1 MRLHNHLLYLSLCV
15 VAFCLPVA
23 TAQQQSTLNLK
34 QGINGSEPGA
44 PVVNVTV
51 DRRRVPLGTM
61 VTFTLTPAHVVRNS
75 RYSVTLKFG
84 DGKQQSVRAT
94 EISHLYRAVGTYVY
108 SVQVKSIR
116 QPPQVGLS
124 TGRVPVGPGQ
134 PVNFS
139 AQLSWSYPNIQYR
152 FSFGDGIASPWQDDP
167 KATHAYQSEGRYS
180 AYVDIR
186 DAAQSL
192 GGSTRKEIE
201 VTGTAK
207 PFRVEMSANPVT
219 AKARRPVTFVARA
232 FPAGGNTKYR
242 FEFGDSRFSAWQTN
256 ALVTHI
262 YSSSGNYRARVE
274 ASRSDR
280 ARSLSA
286 SSGPTLIAVQGR
298 PTPDP
303 SPGPTPRPRSQ
314 PTPTTSPSPVGSPS
328 PTNSGSPSSS
338 PSSSSSPFGSTS
350 PSPDGSTSPSPTAT
364 AQNGGGISSSS
375 PGVNSS
381 PGSGVLLNGEPESL
395 GFSKNWWKYLLIAA
409 LILFLIYQLSGL
421 LFVARP
427 VFTSFADQGVSTVA
441 NSERGLPIDFQLLL
455 NRNVSTGSY
464 EVETS
469 EPRFVKN
476 SDRLEE
482 RQILEI

>member
-1 MRLHNHLLYLSLCV
+1 MRLQNHILVLSLCV
-15 VAFCLPVA
+15 VAFCVPVA
-23 TAQQQSTLNLK
+23 TAQQPPTLNLK

-44 PVVNVTV
+44 PIVNVTV
-51 DRRRVPLGTM
+51 DRRRVPLGTI
-61 VTFTLTPAHVVRNS
+61 VTFTLSPAHVVRSS

-94 EISHLYRAVGTYVY
+94 EISHLYQAVGTYFY

-124 TGRVPVGPGQ
+124 AGPVPVSAGQ
-134 PVNFS
+134 PVSFS

-152 FSFGDGIASPWQDDP
+152 FSFGDGIASAWQDYA
-167 KATHAYQSEGRYS
+167 KANHAYQSEGRYS

-186 DAAQSL
+186 DGTQPL

-201 VTGTAK
+201 VTGTTK
-207 PFRVEMSANPVT
+207 PFRVEMTANPIT

-232 FPAGGNTKYR
+232 LPAGGNTRYR
-242 FEFGDSRFSAWQTN
+242 FEFGDSQFSAWQAN
-256 ALVTHI
+256 ALATHV
-262 YSSSGNYRARVE
+262 YSKSGNYRARVE
-274 ASRSDR
+274 ASRSDSG
-280 ARSLSA
+280 RSSSA
-286 SSGPTLIAVQGR
+286 SSAPTLIAIQGP
-298 PTPDP
+298 PTPNP
-303 SPGPTPRPRSQ
+303 SPGPTPRPSPQ
-314 PTPTTSPSPVGSPS
+314 PTPTSSPSPVGSPS
-328 PTNSGSPSSS
+328 PTNNSSPSSS
-338 PSSSSSPFGSTS
+338 PASSPSPFGSTS
-350 PSPDGSTSPSPTAT
+350 PSPDGSTSPGPTGT
-364 AQNGGGISSSS
+364 AQNGGGSSSSS
-375 PGVNSS
+375 PGGNSS
-381 PGSGVLLNGEPESL
+381 PGSGALSNGEPG
-395 GFSKNWWKYLLIAA
+395 GFGFPNNWWKYLLIAA
-409 LILFLIYQLSGL
+409 LILFLIYQVSGL

-427 VFTSFADQGVSTVA
+427 AFTPFADQGVSTVA

-455 NRNVSTGSY
+455 NRNVSTGTY